1 MPEPPRSYLHPAP
14 ERAPEANV
22 TRRFW
27 ACSAGMR
34 RRVQFALAC
43 GARAGRT
50 GASVGRK
57 DIFRTQGRACGNCQC
72 AGSCTNPG
80 GKGNAMTLS
89 WVVAIIAGIAIGL
102 AVHSAVGGRRSAALS
117 ALAGLVGAVVGRT
130 ILGHS
135 FHWHPHFLGSLIGAI
150 VLAIIWVFATRGGA
164 PRQPAAA

>member
-1 MPEPPRSYLHPAP
+1 
-14 ERAPEANV
+14 V